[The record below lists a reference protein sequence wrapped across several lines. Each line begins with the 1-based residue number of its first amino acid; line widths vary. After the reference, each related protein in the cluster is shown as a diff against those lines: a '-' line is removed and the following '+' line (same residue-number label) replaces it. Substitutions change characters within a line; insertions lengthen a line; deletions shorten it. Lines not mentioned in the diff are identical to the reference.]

1 MYAFLFLTFLLCP
14 FALCFVANDAIADA
28 PAAHPESVDQHFDI
42 AARADRNSVKVKG
55 KFDNATTV
63 RLVKATSAATARLVG
78 ATSAAT
84 ESVDQHFDIA
94 ARADRNSVKVK
105 GKFDDATTVRLVEA
119 TSAATARL
127 VEATSAATESV
138 AMAAAPFLLSGLGG
152 LAIWRMTGRAKMPS
166 AVCCS
171 LRLLAVDL

>member
-119 TSAATARL
+119 TSAAT
-127 VEATSAATESV
+127 ESV